1 MRFSKPMRFLA
12 VIMAALMVFHCIAPS
27 SAYAVGY
34 GQFVSGD
41 AGTDTIQ
48 SWSVKSEQTLYQNGR
63 ILIYSYDQLQM
74 IGSEGSIGYCRS
86 NGVVTGSDLKASLQQ
101 EGLIPNRIT
110 EETLLHCVREL
121 FTSLG
126 MIGIDTDEEPFMAS
140 IDHFGENNLTIYNWE
155 ENQYASRGRYGLL
168 SLMILALL
176 DLGLITIT
184 YDE

>member
-101 EGLIPNRIT
+101 EG
-110 EETLLHCVREL
+110 HCVREL